1 MQKRILFY
9 CQHSMGIGHLV
20 RSFALVNSLKKSFQV
35 TLVSGGVFPEGMSIP
50 KGINFIQLPAIGID
64 ANNAL
69 TAIGSSESAFNI
81 MRVRQKKMISVY
93 NEILPD
99 IFITEFFPFGKIQF
113 LGELSPI
120 LKRIKSSDKSVQV
133 VCSLRDILEPNYLA
147 NNMGQDL
154 SVSLINEFYNSI
166 LVHGDPEFIRL
177 EETCP
182 QLSRIKVPV
191 SYTGYVS
198 DKKYLPKINRKH
210 FNEIV
215 LSAGGG
221 KVAEPFISKMV
232 RSFQKFGFGEDIVLR
247 IVTGPIYPIDAYK
260 ILEKSIE
267 SDPNIILIRS
277 VESLT
282 KLWEQARLSISQGGY
297 NTLMELICS
306 RIPALILPHSNEN
319 NSEQEFRATRLQQEK
334 LVKKLAYAN
343 TSEEEIALAVKNAL
357 NFTPANKEIN
367 LNGADNSRTI
377 LEKQYLEFSK
387 DQS

>member
-1 MQKRILFY
+1 
-9 CQHSMGIGHLV
+9 MGIGHLV

-50 KGINFIQLPAIGID
+50 EGINFIQLPAIGID

-69 TAIGSSESAFNI
+69 TAIGTSESAFNI
-81 MRVRQKKMISVY
+81 MRVRQKRMINVY

-99 IFITEFFPFGKIQF
+99 IFITEYFPFGKIQF

-120 LKRIKSSDKSVQV
+120 LKRIKSSEKPVQV

-154 SVSLINEFYNSI
+154 SVSIINEFYSSI
-166 LVHGDPEFIRL
+166 LVHGDAEFIRL

-182 QLSRIKVPV
+182 QLKRMQVPV
-191 SYTGYVS
+191 SYTGYVT
-198 DKKYLPKINRKH
+198 DQKYIPKIDRKH
-210 FNEIV
+210 FKEII

-232 RSFQKFGFGEDIVLR
+232 KSFQKFGFGEGTVLR

-260 ILEKSIE
+260 ILEKSVD
-267 SDPNIILIRS
+267 SDPNIILTRS
-277 VESLT
+277 VESLST
-282 KLWEQARLSISQGGY
+282 LWQHARLSISQGGY

-306 RIPALILPHSNEN
+306 RIPALIFPHSNEN
-319 NSEQEFRATRLQQEK
+319 NSEQEFRATKLQQEE
-334 LVKKLAYAN
+334 LVKMLGFAN

-357 NFTPANKEIN
+357 HFIPADKEIN
-367 LNGADNSRTI
+367 LNGAENTRII
-377 LEKQYLEFSK
+377 LENQYC
-387 DQS
+387 